1 MARISNNKVVTKEVE
16 DFLTYLEKERRFSLH
31 TVESYKEDVSFF
43 VGFLSDNK
51 ENVNEVDVA
60 LFRGYFLYLS
70 YSLLC

>member
-51 ENVNEVDVA
+51 KSVNEV
-60 LFRGYFLYLS
+60 
-70 YSLLC
+70 